1 MLENVPRESW
11 QKAES
16 NPFLFSLLP
25 LTHASP
31 RKKGTRKEQERNKKM
46 TGSTPP
52 PACCLIEGLSGQT
65 ITRPPGSING

>member
-1 MLENVPRESW
+1 
-11 QKAES
+11 
-16 NPFLFSLLP
+16 
-25 LTHASP
+25 
-31 RKKGTRKEQERNKKM
+31 M